1 MESSAWRARLVDA
14 LWLIAWGVASSVWC
28 VTAAGRL
35 GATFDEP
42 VYVAEGLQRWRGG
55 STAGL
60 MKLGTMPLPVDVQ
73 TLPLYA
79 WERWRGTPIDPA
91 AELHRVLPYARAG
104 TLLFWWLLL
113 GHVALAARA
122 LGGRRAA
129 ALAVAFVAC
138 EPVLAAHA
146 GLATTDIAVTAC
158 LVALAYHFRQ
168 TRAARWGWR
177 VAWPAAWF
185 ALAVLAKAS
194 GLVFGAL
201 VLFVLEADRCG
212 WWRRREGDAAPPAF
226 RSSLHDLF
234 QIGFLGMALVFLYC
248 GCDGRPNASF
258 VAWARGLPEGAP
270 ASALLWLAEHL
281 RVFSNAG
288 EGIVRQVTHNVRGH
302 GSYLLGHT
310 DPRSLWYYF
319 PVLMSIKFTAP
330 LLLAPLAWVGLRRT
344 APRRGP
350 WYGNWALLAALAL
363 LLFSLVCRVQ
373 IGVRFMFPLLAL
385 AVIGL
390 AAGLVRALDGAASP
404 WRPRLLAAGAAA
416 CLAWNLAEGLA
427 VWPDGLC
434 YVNPLWG
441 GTRDGYRLTS
451 EANYDWGQGLKELA
465 HWLRDHPQS
474 EFYVWYFGTDPAV
487 GELPA
492 RLLPL
497 HGLPIAGPEDALRHL
512 RGRRVAVSTTLLY
525 GNVFT
530 PSMPPVLAVLR
541 ARRPVDRTTTFLI
554 YDFTDEPPSDV
565 EHAAAP
571 GR

>member
-1 MESSAWRARLVDA
+1 
-14 LWLIAWGVASSVWC
+14 
-28 VTAAGRL
+28 
-35 GATFDEP
+35 
-42 VYVAEGLQRWRGG
+42 
-55 STAGL
+55 
-60 MKLGTMPLPVDVQ
+60 
-73 TLPLYA
+73 
-79 WERWRGTPIDPA
+79 
-91 AELHRVLPYARAG
+91 LHLVLPYARAA

-113 GHVALAARA
+113 GHVALAARS

-146 GLATTDIAVTAC
+146 GLATTDVAVTAC

-168 TRAARWGWR
+168 NRTARWEWR

-194 GLVFGAL
+194 GLAFGAL

-226 RSSLHDLF
+226 RSSLRDLF
-234 QIGFLGMALVFLYC
+234 QIGLLGMALVFLYC
-248 GCDGRPNASF
+248 GSDWRPNASF
-258 VAWARGLPEGAP
+258 VAWASRLPEGPP

-288 EGIVRQVTHNVRGH
+288 EGIIRQVTHNVRGH
-302 GSYLLGHT
+302 GSYLLGHS

-330 LLLAPLAWVGLRRT
+330 VLLAPVAWVALRRL

-350 WYGNWALLAALAL
+350 WYGNWALLAALTL

-373 IGVRFMFPLLAL
+373 IGVRFMFPLLCL

-390 AAGLVRALDGAASP
+390 AAALVRALDGAASP

-416 CLAWNLAEGLA
+416 CLAWNLAEAVA

-465 HWLRDHPQS
+465 HWLDDHPQP

-487 GELPA
+487 AELPA
-492 RLLPL
+492 HLLPL
-497 HGLPIAGPEDALRHL
+497 HGLPIADPEDALRHL

-554 YDFTDEPPSDV
+554 YDFTDEPPRAG